1 MVGSLTSRF
10 LKALAVA
17 VAVAAGIEKEV
28 VVETAVEV
36 IAVVK
41 VEIAVFLAK
50 EGMGNLRATQ
60 AILAKEGTN
69 VKATSFS

>member
-1 MVGSLTSRF
+1 MEGSLTSRF

-17 VAVAAGIEKEV
+17 VVVAAGIEKEV

-50 EGMGNLRATQ
+50 EGMGNHRATQ